1 MSIRRTTRMIV
12 IATQSLGGIG
22 IGLALCW
29 FLAAHLDLTAAKA
42 ATLLTNINWVA
53 ALGVLGTSW
62 LMLETGARKWA
73 CLDRRRDH
81 RQPQPHSY
89 YQGHMAWQ
97 SWLAQILPS
106 IATVIMGRALVTQ
119 IAAERDWRR
128 GFKSA
133 LIDQLSELLII
144 LAFIPA
150 SLWQLWQD
158 IPFSLW
164 LGTGLITTIVATQV
178 GMKLWP
184 NYALREVILWS
195 GARVALI
202 TLRLVLG
209 AATFGLPL
217 VAAHI
222 AYATPLATLAVLVPL
237 TPGNLGL
244 AEWSW
249 TYALTLWHED
259 PATAALYALGFR
271 ALIFLAQTML
281 LPLALRRRSLR
292 AQ

>member
-1 MSIRRTTRMIV
+1 MNARSRRLALIGAQSI
-12 IATQSLGGIG
+12 GGIG
-22 IGLALCW
+22 LGLALCW
-29 FLAAHLDLTAAKA
+29 FLAAHLDLTATKA
-42 ATLLTNINWVA
+42 SALLAAPNWLA
-53 ALGVLGTSW
+53 ILGVLLVSW
-62 LMLETGARKWA
+62 LLLEAGARKWA
-73 CLDRRRDH
+73 SLDRLYDH
-81 RQPQPHSY
+81 RQSHPHAY
-89 YQGHMAWQ
+89 YLGHMAWQ
-97 SWLAQILPS
+97 SWLAQILPTA
-106 IATVIMGRALVTQ
+106 ATLIMGRALVTQ
-119 IAAERDWRR
+119 IAAERNWRR

-144 LAFIPA
+144 LAFIPV
-150 SLWQLWQD
+150 SLWQLYAD

-164 LGTGLITTIVATQV
+164 LGTGLTTAIVAAQI

-184 NYALREVILWS
+184 RYVLLDVIIWS

-209 AATFGLPL
+209 AAAFSLPL
-217 VAAHI
+217 AAAHI
-222 AYATPLATLAVLVPL
+222 TYATPLATLAVLVPL

-249 TYALTLWHED
+249 TYALTLWRED

-281 LPLALRRRSLR
+281 LPLAYRRRSLR